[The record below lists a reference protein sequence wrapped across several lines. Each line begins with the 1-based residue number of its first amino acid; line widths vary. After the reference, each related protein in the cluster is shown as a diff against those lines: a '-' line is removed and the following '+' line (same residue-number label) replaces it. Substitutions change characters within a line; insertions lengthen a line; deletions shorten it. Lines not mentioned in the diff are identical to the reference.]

1 MTAAAAVSWV
11 VVFVGAAAYLA
22 VAATISTFGDR
33 VAAFRFSRRAAEP
46 DEERPTEPLYLA
58 GHTLILGRGIQAAAL
73 LSAALA
79 LLTALDN
86 TLPASSS
93 DIGKLAISASA
104 TFAGAMALQVTAWAL
119 TGGSE
124 TGARRL
130 LGPVATALNYV
141 SGFSWP
147 SWLGRISRL
156 SPDGATP
163 AASPGQAV
171 SEALKENLDLLE
183 EAGIPIEQRELRMIR
198 GILRMDTV
206 KVREVMRPRVDMVS
220 AGADM
225 VVDDLTALVTET
237 SHSKLPVYE
246 RTVDNII
253 GIAHARDLLSAH
265 RDGRGKTMTARE
277 IVRPAL
283 FVPESQSLERLLRE
297 FQEKRTGMAIVVDEH
312 GGVSGLITRTDLIE
326 EIVGT
331 LGDDSGEEHPEMMT
345 MSEGEMLLDGR
356 ISIADLNR
364 LLGTAVQASG
374 FDTLGGLVYRELGKV
389 PSPGDTLTVDGLAI
403 TVQTTTG
410 RRVRQVRVRRK
421 ADDETGSAV

>member
-1 MTAAAAVSWV
+1 MTAAAVVSWV
-11 VVFVGAAAYLA
+11 VVVIAAAAYLT
-22 VAATISTFGDR
+22 VAATIATFGDR
-33 VAAFRFSRRAAEP
+33 MAALRFSRRT
-46 DEERPTEPLYLA
+46 DQGEEQIAEPLYLA
-58 GHTLILGRGIQAAAL
+58 GHTLILGRGVQAAAL
-73 LSAALA
+73 LSGAFALF
-79 LLTALDN
+79 TALDN
-86 TLPASSS
+86 TLPVSSP
-93 DIGKLAISASA
+93 DVGKLAVSGLTAL
-104 TFAGAMALQVTAWAL
+104 AGATGLQLIAWAV

-130 LGPVATALNYV
+130 LGPVATALNFTSGV
-141 SGFSWP
+141 SWF

-156 SPDGATP
+156 SPGGAPSAGT
-163 AASPGQAV
+163 PGQAV
-171 SEALKENLDLLE
+171 SEALKENLDFLE
-183 EAGIPIEQRELRMIR
+183 ESGIPVEQHELRMIR
-198 GILRMDTV
+198 GILRMDSV

-237 SHSKLPVYE
+237 SHSKLPVFE

-253 GIAHARDLLSAH
+253 GIAHARDLLAAH
-265 RDGRGKTMTARE
+265 RDGRGKTMKARE

-297 FQEKRTGMAIVVDEH
+297 FQEKRTGMAVVVDEH
-312 GGVSGLITRTDLIE
+312 GGVSGLVTKTDLIE

-331 LGDDSGEEHPEMMT
+331 LGDESGEERPEMMT

-364 LLGTAVQASG
+364 LLGTSVQASG

-389 PSPGDTLTVDGLAI
+389 PSPGDTITVDGLAI

-410 RRVRQVRVRRK
+410 RRVRQVRVRRIP
-421 ADDETGSAV
+421 AEQVGSAV